1 MIGAGAKLNIIKN
14 LMEAPQYQ
22 EYLGLEKFE
31 DYISLP
37 QKFACDDLE
46 ATEKMVASQ
55 LMKSTS
61 KIFLMGMGHVKSGLI
76 HRLSKYRNAVFLD
89 VGASIDALAGIIDV
103 DRPYAGDWTNYQ
115 IDDVQLYK
123 GIDFLAYEGKG
134 KHLVLERIMMITFN
148 NLGNLG
154 RLANQMFQ
162 YASLKG
168 IARNRGF
175 DFMIPPKRRST
186 RDLLVRQDG
195 TNIYDIFDLSDNN
208 YGLQVNQVC
217 MERMHTFDEELFNNC
232 PDNVDLLGYYQT
244 HKYFQHIESEIR
256 SDFKFQTDLFE
267 TCSDFM
273 KDNFVYRDVISLHVR
288 RGDYVSNPNH
298 PLQTVEYYQRA
309 LEMLPNLDVI
319 VFSDDPDW
327 CNSQEIF
334 QPDRFSISESKRLML
349 IYV

>member
-1 MIGAGAKLNIIKN
+1 MYLDQYKIEGTINNDQNLCFHDETTYPKFQEELEEFKHLLIELVYLNEPKTFYKFGDGDYYFLNKIPTGSATPGRRALSKSYDEINHDAFVKGAQECDYYTCEIYPENRVNYIDVIQRRIDYPAEFGYGLVANKWLLKTFAGQIGLIGAGAKLNIIKN

-55 LMKSTS
+55 LVKSTS

-134 KHLVLERIMMITFN
+134 KHIVLER
-148 NLGNLG
+148 
-154 RLANQMFQ
+154 
-162 YASLKG
+162 
-168 IARNRGF
+168 
-175 DFMIPPKRRST
+175 
-186 RDLLVRQDG
+186 
-195 TNIYDIFDLSDNN
+195 
-208 YGLQVNQVC
+208 
-217 MERMHTFDEELFNNC
+217 EL
-232 PDNVDLLGYYQT
+232 
-244 HKYFQHIESEIR
+244 
-256 SDFKFQTDLFE
+256 
-267 TCSDFM
+267 
-273 KDNFVYRDVISLHVR
+273 
-288 RGDYVSNPNH
+288 
-298 PLQTVEYYQRA
+298 
-309 LEMLPNLDVI
+309 
-319 VFSDDPDW
+319 
-327 CNSQEIF
+327 
-334 QPDRFSISESKRLML
+334 
-349 IYV
+349 

>member
-1 MIGAGAKLNIIKN
+1 MYLDQYKIEGTINNDQNPCFHDETTYPQFQEELEEFKHLLIELVYLKEPKTFYKFGDGDYYFLNKIPTGSATPGRRALSKSYDEINHDAFVKGAQECDYYTCEIYPENRVNFIDVIQRRIDYPAEFGYGLVANKWLLKTFAGQIGLIGAGSKLNIIKN

-134 KHLVLERIMMITFN
+134 KHIVLER
-148 NLGNLG
+148 
-154 RLANQMFQ
+154 
-162 YASLKG
+162 
-168 IARNRGF
+168 
-175 DFMIPPKRRST
+175 
-186 RDLLVRQDG
+186 
-195 TNIYDIFDLSDNN
+195 
-208 YGLQVNQVC
+208 
-217 MERMHTFDEELFNNC
+217 EL
-232 PDNVDLLGYYQT
+232 
-244 HKYFQHIESEIR
+244 
-256 SDFKFQTDLFE
+256 
-267 TCSDFM
+267 
-273 KDNFVYRDVISLHVR
+273 
-288 RGDYVSNPNH
+288 
-298 PLQTVEYYQRA
+298 
-309 LEMLPNLDVI
+309 
-319 VFSDDPDW
+319 
-327 CNSQEIF
+327 
-334 QPDRFSISESKRLML
+334 
-349 IYV
+349 

>member
-1 MIGAGAKLNIIKN
+1 MYLDQYKIEGTINNDQNPCFHDETTYPQFQEELEEFKHLLIELVYLKEPKTFYKFGDGDYYFLNKIPTGSATPGRRALSKSYDEINHDAFVKGAQECDYYTCEIYPENRVNFIDVIQRRIDYPAEFGYGLVANKWLLKTFAGQIGLIGAGAKLNIIKN

-61 KIFLMGMGHVKSGLI
+61 NIFLMGMGHVKSGLI

-134 KHLVLERIMMITFN
+134 KHIVLER
-148 NLGNLG
+148 
-154 RLANQMFQ
+154 
-162 YASLKG
+162 
-168 IARNRGF
+168 
-175 DFMIPPKRRST
+175 
-186 RDLLVRQDG
+186 
-195 TNIYDIFDLSDNN
+195 
-208 YGLQVNQVC
+208 
-217 MERMHTFDEELFNNC
+217 EL
-232 PDNVDLLGYYQT
+232 
-244 HKYFQHIESEIR
+244 
-256 SDFKFQTDLFE
+256 
-267 TCSDFM
+267 
-273 KDNFVYRDVISLHVR
+273 
-288 RGDYVSNPNH
+288 
-298 PLQTVEYYQRA
+298 
-309 LEMLPNLDVI
+309 
-319 VFSDDPDW
+319 
-327 CNSQEIF
+327 
-334 QPDRFSISESKRLML
+334 
-349 IYV
+349 

>member
-1 MIGAGAKLNIIKN
+1 MYLDMYKIDGTINNDSEPCFRNPETYPKFQEELEEFKHLLIELVYLNEPKTFYKFGDGDYYFLNKIPTGSATPGRRALSKSYDEINHDAFVKGAQECDYYTCEIYPENRVNFIDVIQRRIDYPAEFGYGLVANKWLLKTFAGQIGLIGAGAKLNIIKN

-61 KIFLMGMGHVKSGLI
+61 NIFLMGMGHVKSGLI

-134 KHLVLERIMMITFN
+134 KHIVLER
-148 NLGNLG
+148 
-154 RLANQMFQ
+154 
-162 YASLKG
+162 
-168 IARNRGF
+168 
-175 DFMIPPKRRST
+175 
-186 RDLLVRQDG
+186 
-195 TNIYDIFDLSDNN
+195 
-208 YGLQVNQVC
+208 
-217 MERMHTFDEELFNNC
+217 EL
-232 PDNVDLLGYYQT
+232 
-244 HKYFQHIESEIR
+244 
-256 SDFKFQTDLFE
+256 
-267 TCSDFM
+267 
-273 KDNFVYRDVISLHVR
+273 
-288 RGDYVSNPNH
+288 
-298 PLQTVEYYQRA
+298 
-309 LEMLPNLDVI
+309 
-319 VFSDDPDW
+319 
-327 CNSQEIF
+327 
-334 QPDRFSISESKRLML
+334 
-349 IYV
+349 